1 LNRERVRRMLWKS
14 PVDFVI
20 EGPLNPTPA
29 EEIQKDRGFWPVEYA
44 SVINNDRASCKFEN
58 RYLASLLVQMA
69 PVYRKLELPVCR
81 SIMEEVTPERID
93 GLDFETEA
101 NLIQFEYDV
110 TPSLESAMVHE
121 ASRVER
127 QLGIHR
133 SQKSGDL

>member
-1 LNRERVRRMLWKS
+1 MRRKLWKS

-29 EEIQKDRGFWPVEYA
+29 EEIKKDRGFWPVEYA
-44 SVINNDRASCKFEN
+44 SVINNDRACCKFEN

-110 TPSLESAMVHE
+110 TPSLESAMAHE

>member
-1 LNRERVRRMLWKS
+1 MLWKS

-81 SIMEEVTPERID
+81 SIMEEVTPERA
-93 GLDFETEA
+93 GFR
-101 NLIQFEYDV
+101 N
-110 TPSLESAMVHE
+110 
-121 ASRVER
+121 
-127 QLGIHR
+127 R
-133 SQKSGDL
+133 SKPYSV